1 MIGSFSHKKQKN
13 NIKKNIIAWYFDELY
28 LKKKQIVKQEH
39 ESVSWKVTLVIL
51 SRLISPSYSKLV
63 SYQRSHSWSDYI
75 WFKNKKVSCSFYHLY
90 L

>member
-1 MIGSFSHKKQKN
+1 MIFWW
-13 NIKKNIIAWYFDELY
+13 IIF
-28 LKKKQIVKQEH
+28 KKKQIVKQEH

-75 WFKNKKVSCSFYHLY
+75 W
-90 L
+90 